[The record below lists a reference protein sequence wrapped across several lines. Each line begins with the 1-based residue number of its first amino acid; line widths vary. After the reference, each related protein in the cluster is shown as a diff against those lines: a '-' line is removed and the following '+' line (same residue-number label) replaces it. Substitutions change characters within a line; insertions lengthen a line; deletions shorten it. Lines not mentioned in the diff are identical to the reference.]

1 MTGSM
6 GIGSRND
13 GGFRLRGMLVI
24 SFLLHTLMLSILL
37 AMPMI
42 PSPKLTFGPTYS
54 VQLVS
59 SPEVFRPDRSATSLA
74 REIGGVARE
83 KPVLLKNRMEAPPPI
98 KTIGIRKERTEEVE
112 KAIEK
117 LRKKVAASS
126 AAPSSPAKPQAQK
139 DVAAPASSANQGNVD
154 VKMQAYYAALWARIK
169 GQWALPKGIL
179 PGDNLEAVLH
189 ARILGNGTLKE
200 ADFEKRSG
208 NRFFDDSALKAIKKA
223 APFPPLPEWVREG
236 SIEIGIRFHSLEA
249 R

>member
-1 MTGSM
+1 
-6 GIGSRND
+6 
-13 GGFRLRGMLVI
+13 MLVI
-24 SFLLHTLMLSILL
+24 SVLLHTLMLSILL

-74 REIGGVARE
+74 GEIGGVTRE
-83 KPVLLKNRMEAPPPI
+83 KPILLKNRMEAPPPI
-98 KTIGIRKERTEEVE
+98 RTIEIRKERTEEVE
-112 KAIEK
+112 KAIER

-126 AAPSSPAKPQAQK
+126 ATPAPAAKPQAQR
-139 DVAAPASSANQGNVD
+139 DVPAAAPAARQGDVD
-154 VKMQAYYAALWARIK
+154 ARMQAYYAAIWARIK

-189 ARILGNGTLKE
+189 ARILGNGTLNE
-200 ADFEKRSG
+200 VDFEKRSG
-208 NRFFDDSALKAIKKA
+208 NRFFDESALKAVRKA

-236 SIEIGIRFHSLEA
+236 SIEVGIRFHSLEA

>member
-6 GIGSRND
+6 SIGARND
-13 GGFRLRGMLVI
+13 GGLRLRGMLVI
-24 SFLLHTLMLSILL
+24 SVLLHTLMLSILL

-59 SPEVFRPDRSATSLA
+59 SPDVFRPDRSAASLA

-83 KPVLLKNRMEAPPPI
+83 KPVLLKNRMESPPPI
-98 KTIGIRKERTEEVE
+98 KTIEIRKERTEEVE

-126 AAPSSPAKPQAQK
+126 TAPAPADKPQTQR
-139 DVAAPASSANQGNVD
+139 DVPASAAAARQGDVD

-200 ADFEKRSG
+200 AEFEKRSG
-208 NRFFDDSALKAIKKA
+208 NRFFDESALKAIRKA

-236 SIEIGIRFHSLEA
+236 SIEVGIRFHSLEA